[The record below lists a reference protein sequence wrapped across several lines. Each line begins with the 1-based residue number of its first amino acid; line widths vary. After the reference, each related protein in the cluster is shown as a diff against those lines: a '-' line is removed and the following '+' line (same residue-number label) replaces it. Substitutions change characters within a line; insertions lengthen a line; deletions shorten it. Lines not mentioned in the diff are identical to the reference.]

1 MVVTFVTCWR
11 CPPAHARGRDSLW
24 PARPHADPLSPPE
37 LRPGPRGVAAL
48 VRHGLPLPF
57 AHARDTKDEPS
68 VASRLAVVWNSVCP
82 FRSL

>member
-11 CPPAHARGRDSLW
+11 CPPSHPRLRDSLW
-24 PARPHADPLSPPE
+24 SASPHAEPLSPPE
-37 LRPGPRGVAAL
+37 LCPGPGGVATP

-57 AHARDTKDEPS
+57 PHTRDTKDEPS
-68 VASRLAVVWNSVCP
+68 VTSSLAVVWNSVCP